1 MLSEYIYIGNEK
13 ELLECGYEPSDID
26 FEYEKRY
33 DNLTKIF
40 INLKTLDIQIL
51 TIAELLG
58 GRIANPDI
66 AIKDLIDKKLVRR
79 RYETNRWWD

>member
-26 FEYEKRY
+26 FEYEKQY
-33 DNLTKIF
+33 DNSIKIF

-51 TIAELLG
+51 TISELLG
-58 GRIANPDI
+58 GHIINPNV

-79 RYETNRWWD
+79 KYETNR

>member
-26 FEYEKRY
+26 FEYEKQY
-33 DNLTKIF
+33 DNSIKIF

-51 TIAELLG
+51 TISELLD
-58 GRIANPDI
+58 RHIINPDV

-79 RYETNRWWD
+79 KYETNR

>member
-1 MLSEYIYIGNEK
+1 MLSEYIYIGNAK
-13 ELLECGYEPSDID
+13 ELLECGYESTDID

-33 DNLTKIF
+33 DNSTKIF

-79 RYETNRWWD
+79 RYETNR